1 MCSKFYTYIIS
12 ILQFH
17 GRKLEREC
25 TDNIKIYR
33 TWKMPL
39 LYWLPRQ
46 GYLNQMGKHRMC
58 IQNTPK
64 FSKSDELKEE
74 ESKKYNKIEA
84 EDHE

>member
-1 MCSKFYTYIIS
+1 
-12 ILQFH
+12 
-17 GRKLEREC
+17 
-25 TDNIKIYR
+25 
-33 TWKMPL
+33 MPL

-74 ESKKYNKIEA
+74 ESKKYHKIEA
-84 EDHE
+84 EDYE